1 MMCPSSDIFSV
12 KGYDVGIDTSALAA
26 DSAQPVRTNTVPSV
40 LPGIG
45 ACLGIALIAAWLG
58 ARIPLIGGA
67 VLAILIGI
75 LVGNVWRAT
84 PVTKPGIAFC
94 SKIVLQSAIIALGG
108 GLSLGQVWHT
118 GRASLG
124 VMLLTLG
131 MSLLAAFL
139 IGKLMRVH
147 PKLASLVGVGT
158 GICGGSAIA
167 AIAPII
173 QAEDG
178 DIAFAIS
185 TVFLFNIVAVVVF
198 PLIGHLLRLSD
209 TGFGIWAGTAINDTS
224 SVVAA
229 GYSYS
234 QHAGDYA
241 TITKLARTTM
251 IVPISLAFAL
261 LMAHRAQGAGRYQI
275 ARVFPWFILA
285 FLGAAILNTLGV
297 LGPVLPGW
305 CSMAGKLLIIV
316 ALAGIGLGT
325 NLRAMLKIGPRPM
338 LLGLAVWVIVALTS
352 LGLQALSSQW

>member
-1 MMCPSSDIFSV
+1 M
-12 KGYDVGIDTSALAA
+12 
-26 DSAQPVRTNTVPSV
+26 
-40 LPGIG
+40 
-45 ACLGIALIAAWLG
+45 
-58 ARIPLIGGA
+58 
-67 VLAILIGI
+67 
-75 LVGNVWRAT
+75 T
-84 PVTKPGIAFC
+84 PAMKPGVTFC
-94 SKIVLQSAIIALGG
+94 SKKVLQAAIVALGG

-118 GRASLG
+118 GRASLA
-124 VMLLTLG
+124 VMLITLS
-131 MSLLAAFL
+131 MSLLAAFV

-173 QAEDG
+173 QADDD

-185 TVFLFNIVAVVVF
+185 TVFLFNVVAVVVF

-234 QHAGDYA
+234 QHAGEYA

-251 IVPISLAFAL
+251 IVPISLAFAFSYG
-261 LMAHRAQGAGRYQI
+261 AQGERHGALSDRQRLPLVYSGVSCRGDTQY
-275 ARVFPWFILA
+275 AR
-285 FLGAAILNTLGV
+285 V

-305 CSMAGKLLIIV
+305 CNEAGKFLIIV
-316 ALAGIGLGT
+316 ALAGVGLGT
-325 NLRAMLKIGPRPM
+325 NLRAMLKTGPRPM
-338 LLGLAVWVIVALTS
+338 LLGLAVWVLVALTS
-352 LGLQALSSQW
+352 LGIQALASQW